1 MATIRQRNDPVR
13 LLWRR
18 LALVMLFI
26 LMIAAAWTVWGV
38 YKKEHE
44 SRILRNEAQM
54 QLQDLM
60 ARQARLATDVEALET
75 ERGKEEALRSAYEV
89 GKYGEGLIVIVD
101 DTPTTTRH
109 ATSSPLDWFKRAF
122 SWW

>member
-1 MATIRQRNDPVR
+1 MAVRQRNDPVR

-18 LALVMLFI
+18 LALLGLFI

-38 YKKEHE
+38 YKKERE
-44 SRILRNEAQM
+44 SRMLRKDAET
-54 QLQDLM
+54 QLQDLTT
-60 ARQARLATDVEALET
+60 RQVHLEADVGALET

-89 GKYGEGLIVIVD
+89 GRHGEGLIVIVD
-101 DTPTTTRH
+101 DTPTTTKPV
-109 ATSSPLDWFKRAF
+109 APSPLDWFRGLF